1 VVVTEDWIETEI
13 DTEGLTTIET
23 VLGVEEDEIVMETVT
38 EVDGEIDGILVT
50 AVELIELVT
59 GVDGE
64 IDGILVTAVELNEL
78 VTGVDGEID
87 GILVVTAVELTE
99 IVTEGMLVSTDT
111 EGTEL
116 EGEETMTSE
125 LGTEVEGAEV
135 ITIRDEEAIGTDGVD
150 ETVLEGAVLGTL
162 GVLLGALGVLEGILI
177 ETEGGIDT

>member
-1 VVVTEDWIETEI
+1 MVVTEDWIETEI

-64 IDGILVTAVELNEL
+64 IDGIL
-78 VTGVDGEID
+78 
-87 GILVVTAVELTE
+87 VTAVELTE